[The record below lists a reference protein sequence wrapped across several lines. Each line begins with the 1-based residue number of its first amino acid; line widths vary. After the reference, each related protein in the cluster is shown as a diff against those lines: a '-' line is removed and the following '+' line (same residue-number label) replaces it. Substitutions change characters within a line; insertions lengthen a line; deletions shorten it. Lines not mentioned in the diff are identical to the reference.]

1 MPFYDMKDVSIV
13 IGGATLEALEPAF
26 VLKESRNF

>member
-13 IGGATLEALEPAF
+13 IGGALEALEPAF
-26 VLKESRNF
+26 D

>member
-13 IGGATLEALEPAF
+13 IGGAALEALEPAF
-26 VLKESRNF
+26 D